1 MKVLHTADIHLGVK
15 FKSTNQSSHLR
26 KELRHTFAKIIDL
39 VLDKNIDLLLI
50 SGDLFDSPNPSSMLL
65 EFVSSQFRRITIPIC
80 LIPGTHEGGLYTQ
93 LDTFRDIKN
102 LTVFTDTE
110 WGYKEYPELDTS
122 VYGINA
128 QEKHPLKRLS
138 PKTDSKYHIAMLHA
152 SYLIPGK
159 TEDDIL
165 VTKEEISS
173 CGMNYIALGHWHNLF
188 NCILKDCEKPT
199 QGTIEAWYPGSPFPI
214 AIDEDKAG
222 NVILIEQMKPTAYKI
237 SPIRCEEIDIDIS
250 GICDLIELK
259 QRITISASKALRR
272 RVNIK
277 GISSLTLGL
286 DIKQLEEELSQE
298 FSQLQLVDNSIIP
311 TEELDPNTYNHRPF
325 IKSFLEL
332 IKEDINTRAGDDRK
346 IAEQALHYGLALL
359 SGKEVL

>member
-15 FKSTNQSSHLR
+15 FKSANQSSRLR
-26 KELRHTFAKIIDL
+26 KELQDTFTKVIDL
-39 VLDKNIDLLLI
+39 VLDKNINLVLI
-50 SGDLFDSPNPSSMLL
+50 SGDLFDSPNPSSRLL
-65 EFVSSQFRRITIPIC
+65 EFVSNQFRRINTPIC
-80 LIPGTHEGGLYTQ
+80 LIPGTHEGGLYSQ
-93 LDTFRDIKN
+93 FDTFRNIKN
-102 LTVFTDTE
+102 LTLFTDTE
-110 WGYKEYPELDTS
+110 WAYKEYPELDIT

-138 PKTDSKYHIAMLHA
+138 SKTNSKYHIAMLHA

-165 VTKEEISS
+165 VIKDEISS

-188 NCILKDCEKPT
+188 NCS
-199 QGTIEAWYPGSPFPI
+199 QGKVLAWYSGSPFPI

-222 NVILIEQMKPTAYKI
+222 NVILIDQMKPSAYKI
-237 SPIRCEEIDIDIS
+237 SGIKCEGIDIDIS
-250 GICDLIELK
+250 GISDLTELK
-259 QRITISASKALRR
+259 QSITISASKTLRR
-272 RVNIK
+272 KVNIK

-298 FSQLQLVDNSIIP
+298 FSQLQIADNSIVP
-311 TEELDPNTYNHRPF
+311 SEELDPNTYNHRPF

-332 IKEDINTRAGDDRK
+332 IREDINTRIGDDRK

-359 SGKEVL
+359 EGKEVL